1 MEASSS
7 SLLQPTR
14 ALPQFRRPGHPG
26 GSPRPRAPRPQNVDP
41 GYVFAAPAAPWERA
55 LCAQAPD
62 RRRETE
68 FSYLERLDAGYKP
81 VSSARSVA
89 SAGISGSLVAA
100 AVLLAAGGTATTA
113 LADPPHPA
121 ITPVSQVGSHP
132 AVAGQDSSTTPPA
145 TISQV
150 TAQAG
155 SPSAPTP
162 PAPAAA
168 SPLDAL
174 TTAMRDLVQPN
185 RGAPPEPAPPPRPKT
200 AAPTYGTLT
209 SSYGSRWDTTHYG
222 LDIANVIGTPVVS
235 TSDGEI
241 IESGPADGFGL
252 WIRVLQDDGTIG
264 VYGHIN
270 ETLVSAGQRV
280 QAGEQIATVGN
291 RGYSTGPH
299 LHYEVW
305 QQDGLKL
312 DPAQWLSN
320 RGIDIG

>member
-1 MEASSS
+1 
-7 SLLQPTR
+7 
-14 ALPQFRRPGHPG
+14 
-26 GSPRPRAPRPQNVDP
+26 
-41 GYVFAAPAAPWERA
+41 
-55 LCAQAPD
+55 
-62 RRRETE
+62 
-68 FSYLERLDAGYKP
+68 
-81 VSSARSVA
+81 
-89 SAGISGSLVAA
+89 
-100 AVLLAAGGTATTA
+100 
-113 LADPPHPA
+113 
-121 ITPVSQVGSHP
+121 
-132 AVAGQDSSTTPPA
+132 
-145 TISQV
+145 
-150 TAQAG
+150 
-155 SPSAPTP
+155 
-162 PAPAAA
+162 
-168 SPLDAL
+168 
-174 TTAMRDLVQPN
+174 MRDIVQPN
-185 RGAPPEPAPPPRPKT
+185 RGAPSEPAPPPRPKT

-235 TSDGEI
+235 TSNGEI

-270 ETLVSAGQRV
+270 ETLVSSGQRV